1 MIAKAKV
8 ISHGANAIR
17 YSVDKDKAEIVK
29 ANLLPDDIS
38 PTAMWARMLAL
49 QKKFEDKL
57 NRYHPLKRNMIRIEV
72 SPTSE
77 ETQGWTMEEW
87 QRLADDF
94 IRAFDAV
101 DLSAKSKRKSAKATN
116 LKDSQ
121 YVVALHRDSKS
132 GIMHLHIDAN
142 RIDIR
147 GNVNDAHYIYERAM
161 AAAAK
166 VGQQRDWEIVK
177 ANLLPD
183 DISPTAMWARMLALQ
198 KKFED
203 KLNRYHPL
211 KRNMIRIEVS
221 PTSEETQGWT
231 MEEWQRLADD
241 FIRAFDAV
249 DLSAKSKRKSAK
261 ATNLK
266 DSQYVVALHRDSKS
280 GIMHLHIDANRID
293 IRGNVNDAHYIYERA
308 MAAAAKVGQQ
318 RDWKDAQEVS
328 RQNKEA
334 IINDCLSVLA
344 KMSYFDWGLYT
355 KCLTQMGYDVKLQ
368 SDNKGQVRGY
378 AIKRGNS
385 IYKSSELGKGR
396 CLMPSKIEGTWAK
409 LHHQEL
415 EKPVSTPTK
424 NTQQPKIMTVPKPMP
439 TADDSPKIRHFDF
452 YTDEF
457 HHYPVDIPQNCLDII
472 DKNIAL
478 DADKVFAKIGDVQ
491 KTAILLFAE
500 YIDAATT
507 IAAQS
512 GGGGGGATSG
522 WGRDKDEDELS
533 WAYRCAMMANRLCRP
548 RKKQGYGR

>member
-29 ANLLPDDIS
+29 TNLLPDDIS

-94 IRAFDAV
+94 IR
-101 DLSAKSKRKSAKATN
+101 
-116 LKDSQ
+116 
-121 YVVALHRDSKS
+121 
-132 GIMHLHIDAN
+132 
-142 RIDIR
+142 
-147 GNVNDAHYIYERAM
+147 E
-161 AAAAK
+161 
-166 VGQQRDWEIVK
+166 
-177 ANLLPD
+177 
-183 DISPTAMWARMLALQ
+183 
-198 KKFED
+198 
-203 KLNRYHPL
+203 
-211 KRNMIRIEVS
+211 
-221 PTSEETQGWT
+221 
-231 MEEWQRLADD
+231 
-241 FIRAFDAV
+241 FDAV

-457 HHYPVDIPQNCLDII
+457 HHYPVVTPNARHYLGF
-472 DKNIAL
+472 DKDDAGRQFVANFRKVAAEMGFRHEHVQAYHPLGCYKDWNDALLNKKSAELIAKGEP
-478 DADKVFAKIGDVQ
+478 DTFDY
-491 KTAILLFAE
+491 AE
-500 YIDAATT
+500 F
-507 IAAQS
+507 IAA
-512 GGGGGGATSG
+512 GKA
-522 WGRDKDEDELS
+522 E
-533 WAYRCAMMANRLCRP
+533 
-548 RKKQGYGR
+548 KQREKEEKNTYHRSV

>member
-29 ANLLPDDIS
+29 TNLLPDDIS

-77 ETQGWTMEEW
+77 ETQGWTIEDW
-87 QRLADDF
+87 QRLANDF

-142 RIDIR
+142 RIDMR

-166 VGQQRDWEIVK
+166 VGQQR
-177 ANLLPD
+177 
-183 DISPTAMWARMLALQ
+183 
-198 KKFED
+198 
-203 KLNRYHPL
+203 
-211 KRNMIRIEVS
+211 
-221 PTSEETQGWT
+221 G
-231 MEEWQRLADD
+231 
-241 FIRAFDAV
+241 
-249 DLSAKSKRKSAK
+249 
-261 ATNLK
+261 
-266 DSQYVVALHRDSKS
+266 
-280 GIMHLHIDANRID
+280 
-293 IRGNVNDAHYIYERA
+293 
-308 MAAAAKVGQQ
+308 
-318 RDWKDAQEVS
+318 WKDAQEVS
-328 RQNKEA
+328 RQNKEV
-334 IINDCLSVLA
+334 ITNDCLSVLA
-344 KMSYFDWGLYT
+344 KMPYFDWGLYT

-409 LHHQEL
+409 LHQSDNRQSQRPIQKQTSTSQGRPSLIQRTRTNMAL
-415 EKPVSTPTK
+415 EQRNNFIVERYTSPAPDRNRVSIEHKGK
-424 NTQQPKIMTVPKPMP
+424 NFTRYIPNDI
-439 TADDSPKIRHFDF
+439 IRFFD
-452 YTDEF
+452 DEF
-457 HHYPVDIPQNCLDII
+457 DYR
-472 DKNIAL
+472 
-478 DADKVFAKIGDVQ
+478 KVGNRQPLTNLAMAYFTMLAVSDVVP
-491 KTAILLFAE
+491 
-500 YIDAATT
+500 
-507 IAAQS
+507 S
-512 GGGGGGATSG
+512 GGGGGSSSDQG
-522 WGRDKDEDELS
+522 WGRDRDEDEKD
-533 WAYRCAMMANRLCRP
+533 WARRCAQAATVKLG
-548 RKKQGYGR
+548 RKPKSGYRR

>member
-29 ANLLPDDIS
+29 TNLLPDDIS

-94 IRAFDAV
+94 IREFDAV

-166 VGQQRDWEIVK
+166 VGQQR
-177 ANLLPD
+177 
-183 DISPTAMWARMLALQ
+183 
-198 KKFED
+198 
-203 KLNRYHPL
+203 
-211 KRNMIRIEVS
+211 
-221 PTSEETQGWT
+221 G
-231 MEEWQRLADD
+231 
-241 FIRAFDAV
+241 
-249 DLSAKSKRKSAK
+249 
-261 ATNLK
+261 
-266 DSQYVVALHRDSKS
+266 
-280 GIMHLHIDANRID
+280 
-293 IRGNVNDAHYIYERA
+293 
-308 MAAAAKVGQQ
+308 
-318 RDWKDAQEVS
+318 WKDAQEVS
-328 RQNKEA
+328 RQNKDA
-334 IINDCLSVLA
+334 ITNDCLSVLA
-344 KMSYFDWGLYT
+344 KMPYFDWGLYT
-355 KCLTQMGYDVKLQ
+355 KCLTQTGYDVKLQ
-368 SDNKGQVRGY
+368 SDSKGQVRGY

-439 TADDSPKIRHFDF
+439 TADNSPKIRHFDF
-452 YTDEF
+452 LRTSF
-457 HHYPVDIPQNCLDII
+457 II
-472 DKNIAL
+472 
-478 DADKVFAKIGDVQ
+478 
-491 KTAILLFAE
+491 ILLTFHRTVWKSSTRILLWMPTMCLPRLVMCKRPPSFSLLNTLMQPQPLPPSLAVAE
-500 YIDAATT
+500 VALPQVGDEIRTRMNCH
-507 IAAQS
+507 
-512 GGGGGGATSG
+512 
-522 WGRDKDEDELS
+522 GRIVAL
-533 WAYRCAMMANRLCRP
+533 
-548 RKKQGYGR
+548 

>member
-29 ANLLPDDIS
+29 TNLLPDDIS

-77 ETQGWTMEEW
+77 ETRGWTMEDW
-87 QRLADDF
+87 QRLVDDF
-94 IRAFDAV
+94 IREFDAV

-166 VGQQRDWEIVK
+166 VGQQR
-177 ANLLPD
+177 
-183 DISPTAMWARMLALQ
+183 
-198 KKFED
+198 
-203 KLNRYHPL
+203 
-211 KRNMIRIEVS
+211 
-221 PTSEETQGWT
+221 G
-231 MEEWQRLADD
+231 
-241 FIRAFDAV
+241 
-249 DLSAKSKRKSAK
+249 
-261 ATNLK
+261 
-266 DSQYVVALHRDSKS
+266 
-280 GIMHLHIDANRID
+280 
-293 IRGNVNDAHYIYERA
+293 
-308 MAAAAKVGQQ
+308 
-318 RDWKDAQEVS
+318 WKDVQEVS
-328 RQNKEA
+328 RQNKDA
-334 IINDCLSVLA
+334 ITNDCLSVLT
-344 KMSYFDWGLYT
+344 KMPYFDWGLYT
-355 KCLTQMGYDVKLQ
+355 KCLTQMGYDIQLQ
-368 SDNKGQVRGY
+368 SDSKGQVRGY

-415 EKPVSTPTK
+415 EKPVSIPTK
-424 NTQQPKIMTVPKPMP
+424 NTQQPKIMTEPNPCPLRITLQRYVTSTFIRTSFIIILLIFHRTAWMSLTKTSLWMP
-439 TADDSPKIRHFDF
+439 TMCLPRLVMHRRLPFFSLLN
-452 YTDEF
+452 TLMQ
-457 HHYPVDIPQNCLDII
+457 PQPLPPSLAVAEVVQLLVGDVTRTRMNCLGR
-472 DKNIAL
+472 IAVL
-478 DADKVFAKIGDVQ
+478 
-491 KTAILLFAE
+491 
-500 YIDAATT
+500 
-507 IAAQS
+507 
-512 GGGGGGATSG
+512 
-522 WGRDKDEDELS
+522 
-533 WAYRCAMMANRLCRP
+533 
-548 RKKQGYGR
+548 

>member
-17 YSVDKDKAEIVK
+17 YSIDKDKAEIVK
-29 ANLLPDDIS
+29 TNLLPDDIS
-38 PTAMWARMLAL
+38 PMAMWARMLAL

-72 SPTSE
+72 SPSSE
-77 ETQGWTMEEW
+77 ETQGWTMEDW
-87 QRLADDF
+87 QMLADDF

-161 AAAAK
+161 AAATK
-166 VGQQRDWEIVK
+166 VGQQR
-177 ANLLPD
+177 
-183 DISPTAMWARMLALQ
+183 
-198 KKFED
+198 
-203 KLNRYHPL
+203 
-211 KRNMIRIEVS
+211 
-221 PTSEETQGWT
+221 G
-231 MEEWQRLADD
+231 
-241 FIRAFDAV
+241 
-249 DLSAKSKRKSAK
+249 
-261 ATNLK
+261 
-266 DSQYVVALHRDSKS
+266 
-280 GIMHLHIDANRID
+280 
-293 IRGNVNDAHYIYERA
+293 
-308 MAAAAKVGQQ
+308 
-318 RDWKDAQEVS
+318 WKDAQEVS
-328 RQNKEA
+328 RQNKDA
-334 IINDCLSVLA
+334 ITNDCLSVLT
-344 KMSYFDWGLYT
+344 KMPYFDWGLYT

-368 SDNKGQVRGY
+368 SDN
-378 AIKRGNS
+378 
-385 IYKSSELGKGR
+385 
-396 CLMPSKIEGTWAK
+396 
-409 LHHQEL
+409 
-415 EKPVSTPTK
+415 
-424 NTQQPKIMTVPKPMP
+424 
-439 TADDSPKIRHFDF
+439 
-452 YTDEF
+452 
-457 HHYPVDIPQNCLDII
+457 
-472 DKNIAL
+472 
-478 DADKVFAKIGDVQ
+478 VFAKIGDVQ

>member
-8 ISHGANAIR
+8 ISHGANALR

-29 ANLLPDDIS
+29 TNLLPDDIS

-77 ETQGWTMEEW
+77 ETQGWTIEDW

-94 IRAFDAV
+94 IREFDAV
-101 DLSAKSKRKSAKATN
+101 DLSAKSMRKSAKATN

-142 RIDIR
+142 RIDMR

-166 VGQQRDWEIVK
+166 VGQQR
-177 ANLLPD
+177 
-183 DISPTAMWARMLALQ
+183 
-198 KKFED
+198 
-203 KLNRYHPL
+203 
-211 KRNMIRIEVS
+211 
-221 PTSEETQGWT
+221 G
-231 MEEWQRLADD
+231 
-241 FIRAFDAV
+241 
-249 DLSAKSKRKSAK
+249 
-261 ATNLK
+261 
-266 DSQYVVALHRDSKS
+266 
-280 GIMHLHIDANRID
+280 
-293 IRGNVNDAHYIYERA
+293 
-308 MAAAAKVGQQ
+308 
-318 RDWKDAQEVS
+318 WKDAQEVS

-334 IINDCLSVLA
+334 ITNDCISVLA
-344 KMSYFDWGLYT
+344 KMPYFDWGLYT

-368 SDNKGQVRGY
+368 SDSKGQVRGY

-415 EKPVSTPTK
+415 ENPVSTPTK
-424 NTQQPKIMTVPKPMP
+424 HTHPNPCLLRTTLQRYVTSTFIRTSFIIILLIFLRIVRMSSIRILLWMP
-439 TADDSPKIRHFDF
+439 TMCLPRLVMCRRPPFFSLLSTLMLPQPLPPSLAVAEVVLPQVG
-452 YTDEF
+452 DETRTRM
-457 HHYPVDIPQNCLDII
+457 NCHGRIV
-472 DKNIAL
+472 AL
-478 DADKVFAKIGDVQ
+478 
-491 KTAILLFAE
+491 
-500 YIDAATT
+500 
-507 IAAQS
+507 
-512 GGGGGGATSG
+512 
-522 WGRDKDEDELS
+522 
-533 WAYRCAMMANRLCRP
+533 
-548 RKKQGYGR
+548 

>member
-29 ANLLPDDIS
+29 TNLLPDDIS

-94 IRAFDAV
+94 IREFDAV

-121 YVVALHRDSKS
+121 YVVALHHDSKS

-142 RIDIR
+142 RIDMR

-166 VGQQRDWEIVK
+166 VGQQR
-177 ANLLPD
+177 
-183 DISPTAMWARMLALQ
+183 
-198 KKFED
+198 
-203 KLNRYHPL
+203 
-211 KRNMIRIEVS
+211 
-221 PTSEETQGWT
+221 G
-231 MEEWQRLADD
+231 
-241 FIRAFDAV
+241 
-249 DLSAKSKRKSAK
+249 
-261 ATNLK
+261 
-266 DSQYVVALHRDSKS
+266 
-280 GIMHLHIDANRID
+280 
-293 IRGNVNDAHYIYERA
+293 
-308 MAAAAKVGQQ
+308 
-318 RDWKDAQEVS
+318 WKDAQEVS

-334 IINDCLSVLA
+334 ITNDCLSVLA
-344 KMSYFDWGLYT
+344 KMPYFDWGLYT

-368 SDNKGQVRGY
+368 SDSKGQVRGY

-409 LHHQEL
+409 SELKKAVTSLQEAKDNL
-415 EKPVSTPTK
+415 NK
-424 NTQQPKIMTVPKPMP
+424 
-439 TADDSPKIRHFDF
+439 A
-452 YTDEF
+452 TD
-457 HHYPVDIPQNCLDII
+457 
-472 DKNIAL
+472 KA
-478 DADKVFAKIGDVQ
+478 
-491 KTAILLFAE
+491 
-500 YIDAATT
+500 DAATKA
-507 IAAQS
+507 IDS
-512 GGGGGGATSG
+512 FIVKV
-522 WGRDKDEDELS
+522 RDIKFKAKVDDADIEKLTDD
-533 WAYRCAMMANRLCRP
+533 
-548 RKKQGYGR
+548 RKKLIGDESKLLEDHRKENKDILTRHFYDMSNMMSRNEGVWLSNGWVKALLWIFLPCFLYTVISIVYFVASCIDK

>member
-77 ETQGWTMEEW
+77 ETQGWTIENW

-94 IRAFDAV
+94 IR
-101 DLSAKSKRKSAKATN
+101 
-116 LKDSQ
+116 
-121 YVVALHRDSKS
+121 
-132 GIMHLHIDAN
+132 
-142 RIDIR
+142 
-147 GNVNDAHYIYERAM
+147 E
-161 AAAAK
+161 
-166 VGQQRDWEIVK
+166 
-177 ANLLPD
+177 
-183 DISPTAMWARMLALQ
+183 
-198 KKFED
+198 
-203 KLNRYHPL
+203 
-211 KRNMIRIEVS
+211 
-221 PTSEETQGWT
+221 
-231 MEEWQRLADD
+231 
-241 FIRAFDAV
+241 FDAV